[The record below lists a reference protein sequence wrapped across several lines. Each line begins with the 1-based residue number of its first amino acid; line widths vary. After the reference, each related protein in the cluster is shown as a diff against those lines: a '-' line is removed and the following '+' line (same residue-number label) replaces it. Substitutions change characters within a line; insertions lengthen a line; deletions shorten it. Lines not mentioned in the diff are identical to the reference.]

1 MLTET
6 INVAQKQL
14 LWTLLAMF
22 DVDTLWTLSDVS
34 ETTAFCSIRAVFAE
48 LSFLMSQ
55 WWLTHALVTVR
66 PRRVCLCEILQ

>member
-34 ETTAFCSIRAVFAE
+34 ET
-48 LSFLMSQ
+48 
-55 WWLTHALVTVR
+55 
-66 PRRVCLCEILQ
+66 